1 MNTAEEPDRWRRLEA
16 LFFEALDLDPAAR
29 PAFVEQSC
37 GTDISLRQELQS
49 LLSSSDRTLAGLR
62 RPVEELAGEV
72 IKEASRQQIGPYQII
87 RLLGE
92 GGMGLVYLARRADDQ
107 YQRLVAI
114 KLMHAGLGRNTE
126 MLRRFRAER
135 QILANLD
142 HPNIARLLDGGITAA
157 GAPYL
162 VMEYV
167 DGIPIDDYCRRHPFT
182 TAERLQLFRTV
193 CGAVEYAHRNL
204 VVHRDIK
211 PGNILVTED
220 GTPKLLDFGIAK
232 LLDPENSNRTFA
244 YTVETQ
250 RLMTP
255 EYASP
260 EQVRG
265 EPVTTATDVYALGVL
280 LYELLTGRPPF
291 RLESISPLDV
301 ARVICEQEPAKPS
314 TASRSNPA
322 LSPLE
327 TRELKGDLDNIVL
340 KAMRKEPGRRY
351 PSVAQLSEDVRCYL
365 KGYPVEARG
374 GARRYRAGKFVRRHK
389 AALVAVV
396 AGVLAVVGFGIGM
409 GLLAQ
414 RATRERL
421 TAERESQLL
430 ANIFEAA
437 TPDQARGSEVT
448 ARQLLDQGAIRVD
461 RELAGEPALQ
471 ASMLDNI
478 GRAYDA
484 LGLYSK
490 AEPLVERAYELRTR
504 TPGNRKLDL
513 ATSLEDLANTLRLQD
528 QYEKAEPLFR
538 QALEIR
544 QKALGGKSDLVAE
557 SLSGLGECLFLENKD
572 AGAESVLRKAL
583 AIPSPQDSITGAN
596 TRNYLALELFRKGG
610 YREAAGLLEEA
621 VEIDRRVDGP
631 DSPSYATSLH
641 NLAGAFSRE
650 GDLIDAA
657 AMDRKDL
664 EILRRILGP
673 GHPNLRYTLNNLGYE
688 LIEMG
693 KWREAEPYLA
703 ENLTISLKV
712 FGENSPGSVAALDNW
727 ARLLQAK
734 GDYAGAEKYFQE
746 ALDVLQQDA
755 KRENWSVAQL
765 IANLGV
771 LEFDR
776 ADYAGAERY
785 GRQALE
791 MRHKLGG
798 DQHPDVAASL
808 LDVAM
813 ARSFQGDPASAE
825 PLARQALEIRKTR
838 LEAGDPGIL
847 EAEVRLGEVLT
858 WEGKAAEAEPILRAA
873 VESAQ
878 HPPFPLVPW
887 QEAEAGNALGA
898 CLLSLHHTEEGRTL
912 LEQSRT
918 GLQTDP
924 RPAFRKLA
932 RAAAAPRARRAAS
945 ISGQGQDGQR
955 RNPWQTLRME

>member
-1 MNTAEEPDRWRRLEA
+1 MNAAEEPDRWRRLEA
-16 LFFEALDLDPAAR
+16 LFFEALDLDPASR
-29 PAFVEQSC
+29 PAFLERSC
-37 GTDISLRQELQS
+37 GAD
-49 LLSSSDRTLAGLR
+49 AGLR
-62 RPVEELAGEV
+62 RELEALLKSSGRTLADLRLPAEELAGE
-72 IKEASRQQIGPYQII
+72 IIQEASPQRIGPYQIV

-92 GGMGLVYLARRADDQ
+92 GGMGLVYLASRADDQ

-114 KLMHAGLGRNTE
+114 KLMHAGLGRSAE

-142 HPNIARLLDGGITAA
+142 HPNIARLLDGGITAG

-162 VMEYV
+162 VMEYI
-167 DGIPIDDYCRRHPFT
+167 DGIPIDDYCRQHPFSN
-182 TAERLQLFRTV
+182 AERLQLFRTV

-211 PGNILVTED
+211 PGNILVIED

-232 LLDPENSNRTFA
+232 LLDPENSNRTFP
-244 YTVETQ
+244 YTIETE

-291 RLESISPLDV
+291 RLESVSPLDV
-301 ARVICEQEPAKPS
+301 ARVICEQDPVRPS

-327 TRELKGDLDNIVL
+327 TRELRGDLDDIIL
-340 KAMRKEPGRRY
+340 KAIRKEPGRRY

-365 KGYPVEARG
+365 RGYPVEARG
-374 GARRYRAGKFVRRHK
+374 GARRYRAAKFVRRHK
-389 AALVAVV
+389 AALATIVAGALAVV
-396 AGVLAVVGFGIGM
+396 AFGIGM

-421 TAERESQLL
+421 TAERESQFL

-437 TPDQARGSEVT
+437 TPERARGREVT
-448 ARQLLDQGAIRVD
+448 ARELLDQGAERVD
-461 RELAGEPALQ
+461 RGLSGDPDLQ

-484 LGLYSK
+484 LGLYGK

-504 TPGNRKLDL
+504 SPGQRDLDL
-513 ATSLEDLANTLRLQD
+513 AVSLQDLATTLRLQN

-538 QALEIR
+538 QAVAIR
-544 QKALGGKSDLVAE
+544 QRSLGGKSDLVAE
-557 SLSGLGECLFLENKD
+557 SLGSLGECLFLENKD
-572 AGAESVLRKAL
+572 SEAESVLRKAL
-583 AIPSPQDSITGAN
+583 SIPSPAGSLSGAN

-610 YREAAGLLEEA
+610 YREAAELLQEA
-621 VEIDRRVDGP
+621 VEIDRRVEGPDGP
-631 DSPSYATSLH
+631 NYATSLH
-641 NLAGAFSRE
+641 NLAGAFGRE
-650 GDLIDAA
+650 GDFIDGA

-673 GHPNLRYTLNNLGYE
+673 EHPDLRYTLNNLGYE
-688 LIEMG
+688 LIELG
-693 KWREAEPYLA
+693 NWREAEPYLA
-703 ENLTISLKV
+703 ENLAISRKA
-712 FGENSPGSVAALDNW
+712 FGENSPGSVGAVDNW

-734 GDYAGAEKYFQE
+734 GDYAGAEKYFKE
-746 ALDVLQQDA
+746 ALDILQQGG
-755 KRENWSVAQL
+755 KPENWSVAQV

-791 MRHKLGG
+791 MRLKLGG
-798 DQHPDVAASL
+798 DQHPDVASSL

-813 ARSFQGDPASAE
+813 ARSFQGDSAGAE
-825 PLARQALEIRKTR
+825 PLARQALEIRKAR
-838 LEAGDPGIL
+838 LEAGHPDIL
-847 EAEVRLGEVLT
+847 EAQVRLGQVLT
-858 WEGKAAEAEPILRAA
+858 WEGKAVEAEPILRAA
-873 VESAQ
+873 LQAAE
-878 HPPFPLVPW
+878 HPPFPLLSW
-887 QEAEAGNALGA
+887 QVAEAENALGA
-898 CLLSLHHTEEGRTL
+898 CLVSLHHADEGRTL
-912 LEQSRT
+912 LEESRA

-932 RAAAAPRARRAAS
+932 D
-945 ISGQGQDGQR
+945 GQGPKSR
-955 RNPWQTLRME
+955 ATS